1 MFLYTK
7 RQSDNIKL
15 ALVERLESY
24 FSELNVQLFVG
35 DSYVILP
42 LASSAFSRK
51 TFIKF
56 NRFISNP
63 FQLVLHGTKEDLQ
76 CMKCN

>member
-24 FSELNVQLFVG
+24 FSELNVLFVG
-35 DSYVILP
+35 DSYVIFS

-51 TFIKF
+51 TFI
-56 NRFISNP
+56 NLIASSPTLSNS
-63 FQLVLHGTKEDLQ
+63 F
-76 CMKCN
+76 CMAQKKICNV